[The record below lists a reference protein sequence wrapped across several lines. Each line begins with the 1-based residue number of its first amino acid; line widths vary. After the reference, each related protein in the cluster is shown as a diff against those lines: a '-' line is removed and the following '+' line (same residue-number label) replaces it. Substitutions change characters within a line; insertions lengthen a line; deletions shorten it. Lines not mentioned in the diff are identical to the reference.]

1 MRQRL
6 IEAGRAFVESG
17 GPDALSMRK
26 VAAEVGVAP
35 TAIYWHVGSREELL
49 GAVLDAMIADL
60 PRPAVRGR
68 TPATR
73 IASLA
78 RGMRSDA
85 LATSNMQQLAR
96 HLGRSAELFLPA
108 QIALA
113 RELSA
118 AGLHGTA
125 AADAARAV
133 LFVVGGFVL
142 LEDSYRA
149 AGPGV
154 ARNPELWRGVDDPAI
169 DPELRAAMSR
179 PTTPDAL
186 FEYTLGRLLESVLGD
201 EPGTTRDGRATRP

>member
-1 MRQRL
+1 MAGKASGDGVMRKRL
-6 IEAGRAFVESG
+6 VDAARTVVESA

-49 GAVLDAMIADL
+49 AAVLDALIADL
-60 PRPAVRGR
+60 PRPVVRGR

-78 RGMRSDA
+78 RGMRAQA
-85 LATSNMQQLAR
+85 LATTHTQLLAR
-96 HLGRSAELFLPA
+96 QLGRSAELFLPA
-108 QIALA
+108 QIVLA
-113 RELSA
+113 RELSG
-118 AGLHGTA
+118 AGLHGAA
-125 AADAARAV
+125 AADATRAV

-142 LEDSYRA
+142 LEDSYRE
-149 AGPGV
+149 AGPGL
-154 ARNPELWRGVDDPAI
+154 ARTPDLWRGVEEPGI

-186 FEYTLGRLLESVLGD
+186 FEYTIDHLLAAILGE
-201 EPGTTRDGRATRP
+201 